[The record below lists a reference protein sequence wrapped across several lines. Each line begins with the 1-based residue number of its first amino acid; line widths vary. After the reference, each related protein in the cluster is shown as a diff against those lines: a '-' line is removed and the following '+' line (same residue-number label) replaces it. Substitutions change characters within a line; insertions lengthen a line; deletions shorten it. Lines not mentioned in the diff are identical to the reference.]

1 MPSLETT
8 VGSVGLRT
16 PIIGACGTVGS
27 VVEMAGVADL
37 NTYGAM
43 VAKSVSLEPWAGR
56 PAPRMAPV
64 GSGMLNGIGIQNPGI
79 ASWAA
84 TIGPQIPTLDVPV
97 WGSAVGGSPAEF
109 AEVAIGLVEAGVAAV
124 EINLSCP
131 NLEKGSIF
139 ALDPAASSRVTSAVR
154 SAVDVPLGAKLSP
167 DSEDIAAVVEA
178 VMTAGAD
185 WVVLGNTV
193 RGFGIDIATR
203 RPLITGGV
211 GGYSGPP
218 IKPIALRSVYEVSRA
233 FPTVPIIGCGG
244 ISNTSD
250 VIEFLLAGASA
261 VAVGTAHFARPRI
274 TSSLVK
280 GMSRFMKKHGVET
293 IGELV
298 GSVQPWM

>member
-1 MPSLETT
+1 MRSHQTT
-8 VGSVGLRT
+8 VGPVELRT

-37 NTYGAM
+37 SAYGAM

-56 PAPRMAPV
+56 PAPRIAPV

-79 ASWAA
+79 VSWAA
-84 TIGPQIPTLDVPV
+84 SIGPQISTLDVPV

-109 AEVAIGLVEAGVAAV
+109 AQVAVGLVDAGVATV

-131 NLEKGSIF
+131 NLEKGSIL
-139 ALDPAASSRVTSAVR
+139 ALDPKASGRVTSAVR
-154 SAVDVPLGAKLSP
+154 SAVEVPLGAKLSP
-167 DSEDIAAVVEA
+167 DSENIAAVVDA
-178 VMTAGAD
+178 VMDAGAD

-233 FPTVPIIGCGG
+233 FPTVPIVGCGG
-244 ISNTSD
+244 ISRASD

-274 TSSLVK
+274 AASLLK
-280 GMSRFMKKHGVET
+280 GIRRFMKKHGVEG

-298 GSVQPWM
+298 GSVKPWT